1 MLNDHEVLAKEPFI
15 RITKRSNISN
25 FKSWGIR
32 LIAVVL
38 SLIICAFVIM
48 AITGENP
55 FNVYLGIIDGAIG
68 KKRRLWVTIRETLT
82 LLIIAVGLTPA
93 FRMRFWNIGAEGQ
106 VLMGGLASAAVM
118 IYLGPTLPNS
128 VVLFLVFIAS
138 ILAGLLWGIMPA
150 YFKSKYNTNE
160 TLFTLMLNYVAMQI
174 VTFCIVF
181 WEKPTGSNT
190 VGIINGANEGGW
202 LPKLFGM
209 DYGWSLVIVLLMT
222 AGMYVYMKFSKQG
235 YEIAVVGESQNTA
248 RYVGIDVKKVIL
260 RTMMISGGICGLAG
274 AIIVSG
280 ASHTISTSTAGG
292 RGFTAI
298 IVAWMS
304 KFNPFVMI
312 LVSAFLVF
320 MQQGAIQIASQFG
333 LNENASDI
341 ITGIILFFLI
351 GSEFF
356 ITYKVERNRSKKE
369 VTAK

>member
-1 MLNDHEVLAKEPFI
+1 MINDHEVLAKEPFI
-15 RITKRSNISN
+15 RISKRAHISRT
-25 FKSWGIR
+25 KSWGIR

-38 SLIICAFVIM
+38 SLIVCAFVIM

-55 FNVYLGIIDGAIG
+55 LAVYLGIIDGAVG
-68 KKRRLWVTIRETLT
+68 KTRRVWVTVREMLI
-82 LLIIAVGLTPA
+82 LLIISVGLTPA

-106 VLMGGLASAAVM
+106 VLMGGAAAAAVM
-118 IYLGPTLPNS
+118 IYLGPKLS
-128 VVLFLVFIAS
+128 GGILIGIIFMAS
-138 ILAGLLWGIMPA
+138 ILAGLLWGFMPA
-150 YFKSKYNTNE
+150 YFKAKYNTNE

-190 VGIINGANEGGW
+190 VGIINSATSAGW
-202 LPKLFGM
+202 LPKLFGL
-209 DYGWSLVIVLLMT
+209 DYGWSLIIVFSVT
-222 AGMYVYMKFSKQG
+222 IGMYIYMKHSKQG

-248 RYVGIDVKKVIL
+248 RYVGINVNKVII
-260 RTMMISGGICGLAG
+260 RTMIISSGICGLAG

-304 KFNPFVMI
+304 KFNPFIMI

-356 ITYKVERNRSKKE
+356 ITYKVERNRSAKE
-369 VTAK
+369 VEA